1 MVGVYDEMSERSY
14 PGYVGGTSLQR
25 WHRELLRKAMEG
37 EGFDVY
43 NFEWWH
49 FDYKDWRE
57 YPVLNLTFDQ
67 ISPAPASHA
76 SLVHHFALDV
86 LRQATP

>member
-1 MVGVYDEMSERSY
+1 MYDEMSERSY
-14 PGYVGGTSLQR
+14 PGYRGRYLARSDGIASFCER
-25 WHRELLRKAMEG
+25 RMEG
-37 EGFDVY
+37 EGFNVY

-76 SLVHHFALDV
+76 SLVQQFAVDS
-86 LRQATP
+86 LRQATR